1 MSQRKVVFCAGG
13 LIAGSAFLAAVIG
26 NEAERLFRPPRVAV
40 VDISAV
46 FEDYGK
52 KKDRQDELQKETK
65 TVEDKLKDLEKRY
78 KEINAELGNL
88 EAGPSKN
95 EKLVEKVKLEID
107 VKELKER
114 ELKRLEETTNK
125 YLQEIRDE
133 ISAEI
138 QTMARSLDVDI
149 VFEKTVAA
157 AREGPRWPIIHY
169 VKPELDI
176 TKEVLDRL
184 NARYTRR

>member
-1 MSQRKVVFCAGG
+1 MFHRKVMFCVGCMVASG
-13 LIAGSAFLAAVIG
+13 AVLVVVG

-52 KKDRQDELQKETK
+52 KKDRQDELQKSTK
-65 TVEDKLKDLEKRY
+65 EVEEKLKDLERRY
-78 KEINAELGNL
+78 KDINAEINNL
-88 EAGPSKN
+88 EPGPAKN
-95 EKLVEKVKLEID
+95 EKLLEKVKLEID
-107 VKELKER
+107 VKELKDR
-114 ELKRLEETTNK
+114 ELKKLEEIQLR

-138 QTMARSLDVDI
+138 QTFSRSLDLDI
-149 VFEKTVAA
+149 VIEKTVAA
-157 AREGPRWPIIHY
+157 AREGPRWPIVHY

-176 TKEVLDRL
+176 TKEILDRL